1 MRKGKTHRNTC
12 PSDLGMRFLHLLRL
26 CMWLFKNAD
35 SRCHCATHGGGAL
48 PPVQTAVAWHRRHHP
63 AVPLVEP
70 KFQATGLWNRKL
82 YEDWTQS
89 LLCPSTVAIA
99 VVATLARRLV
109 PCKRSPSHLRAASFV
124 KGLVQQKNTCNKAAQ
139 AEEKLRWAPSIR
151 KQITDLAISTQCLLQ
166 PRTYMKHM
174 LHYPIIFRSKNV
186 RELEAKLILET
197 TFKLKQ
203 TNDCSDFSAS
213 NASRHDLA
221 AAKFGQCQRAPVAH
235 MVTHPDHFT

>member
-1 MRKGKTHRNTC
+1 
-12 PSDLGMRFLHLLRL
+12 
-26 CMWLFKNAD
+26 
-35 SRCHCATHGGGAL
+35 
-48 PPVQTAVAWHRRHHP
+48 
-63 AVPLVEP
+63 
-70 KFQATGLWNRKL
+70 
-82 YEDWTQS
+82 
-89 LLCPSTVAIA
+89 
-99 VVATLARRLV
+99 
-109 PCKRSPSHLRAASFV
+109 
-124 KGLVQQKNTCNKAAQ
+124 
-139 AEEKLRWAPSIR
+139 
-151 KQITDLAISTQCLLQ
+151 
-166 PRTYMKHM
+166 M